1 MDPELLNKFQAILD
15 NRQNKKAV
23 ERFKITHFDEATI
36 REMLMRCYQ
45 SNVIQR
51 RIEFINDESTQR
63 NVSKAA
69 KWLTGD
75 YKVGL
80 MLYGGVGNGKTTLAR
95 SICELIAILCE
106 KETWTGKG
114 VVEVSALDLSKMIVD
129 APEQYNE
136 IKESEM
142 LFIDDMGI
150 EPSTVKSWGNELSPV
165 TELLYFRY
173 DKQLFTL
180 ATSNL
185 NDEEL
190 SKWYGIRILDRF
202 NEMFDRVYFP
212 GNSYRK

>member
-23 ERFKITHFDEATI
+23 ERFKITQFDEATI

-80 MLYGGVGNGKTTLAR
+80 ILYGGVGNGKTTLAR
-95 SICELIAILCE
+95 SICELISILFQKDE
-106 KETWTGKG
+106 WTGKG
-114 VVEVSALDLSKMIVD
+114 VVKISALELSKMIID
-129 APEQYNE
+129 DPGRYKK
-136 IKESEM
+136 IKETEL
-142 LFIDDMGI
+142 LFIDDIGT
-150 EPSTVKSWGNELSPV
+150 EPANVKSWGNECSPL
-165 TELLYFRY
+165 TELIYFRY

-185 NDEEL
+185 NDAEL
-190 SKWYGIRILDRF
+190 KDRYGLRISDRF
-202 NEMFDRVYFP
+202 NEMFERVFFSSS
-212 GNSYRK
+212 SYRK

>member
-23 ERFKITHFDEATI
+23 ERFKITHFDEDTI

-63 NVSKAA
+63 NISKVA

-95 SICELIAILCE
+95 SICELIDILFQTTE
-106 KETWTGKG
+106 WAENG
-114 VVEVSALDLSKMIVD
+114 VIKVSALELSKMIID
-129 APEQYNE
+129 APGQYKKM
-136 IKESEM
+136 KETEK
-142 LFIDDMGI
+142 LFIDDIGT
-150 EPSTVKSWGNELSPV
+150 EPANVKNWGNECSPL
-165 TELLYFRY
+165 TELIYFRY

-180 ATSNL
+180 GTSNL
-185 NDEEL
+185 NDAEL
-190 SKWYGIRILDRF
+190 KERYGLRISDRF
-202 NEMFDRVYFP
+202 NEMFEKVSFP